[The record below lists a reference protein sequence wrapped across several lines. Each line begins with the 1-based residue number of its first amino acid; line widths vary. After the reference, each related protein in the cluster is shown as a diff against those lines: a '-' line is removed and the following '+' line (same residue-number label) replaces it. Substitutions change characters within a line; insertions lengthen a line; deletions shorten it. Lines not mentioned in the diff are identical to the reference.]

1 MRERESVCERVCVR
15 ESACVRGI
23 EIEIRRAPASQTCQ
37 RERARVLDVSR
48 VQDSGVESV
57 ISGVWGFGNG
67 VQQSGFTCLLLSVE
81 CSGVWVLRCSGLGF
95 QVTVLKTL

>member
-1 MRERESVCERVCVR
+1 VRERESVCERVCVR

-67 VQQSGFTCLLLSVE
+67 VQQPGFRCLVSSIQVSGGWEWGSAIRFHV
-81 CSGVWVLRCSGLGF
+81 F
-95 QVTVLKTL
+95 IA